1 MFTSACLHSAKA
13 HFKGHG
19 HLEDEVKM
27 IQYHCHIKVKLKKFL
42 FSVGC
47 WVLTER
53 HFCSPIGLHDTAGNY
68 IMLLNFPLVFLLQ
81 AKRIEHSSRGK

>member
-42 FSVGC
+42 FLSDVG
-47 WVLTER
+47 
-53 HFCSPIGLHDTAGNY
+53 S
-68 IMLLNFPLVFLLQ
+68 
-81 AKRIEHSSRGK
+81 